1 MRKLFF
7 LIVPIVVIT
16 SCGRDDEKLSITN
29 FNESRTIKLEP
40 YKWYPYAMIN
50 IRVKGYVDD
59 TIKIKRGAPFY
70 DINLVGQLDTV
81 RQMEYYGE
89 GPVEF
94 TFDPYRA
101 TKGNLEIN
109 IEL

>member
-1 MRKLFF
+1 MRKLFY
-7 LIVPIVVIT
+7 LILPILVIT
-16 SCGRDDEKLSITN
+16 SCGKDDEKLTITN

-40 YKWYPYAMIN
+40 YEWYPYAMIN

-59 TIKIKRGAPFY
+59 TIKIKRGAPYY

-101 TKGNLEIN
+101 TKGNLELE